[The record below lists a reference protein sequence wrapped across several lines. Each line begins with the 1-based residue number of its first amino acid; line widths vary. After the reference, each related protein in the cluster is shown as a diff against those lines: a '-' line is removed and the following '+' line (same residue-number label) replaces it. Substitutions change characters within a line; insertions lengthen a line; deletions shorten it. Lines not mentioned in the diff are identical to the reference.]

1 MVQPYLNVVHRFGI
15 QIKPFFIGIYT
26 TRLNGCLNQTVHNNK
41 AWIKSWFNF
50 GLIVTLI
57 TIPVSFYLVIQP
69 LIGRLFEI
77 KQNQSYSSLQPIV
90 NVNLNS
96 SQLDYLYLILSL
108 SLLCYFLQLPGVNL
122 PLSELGYYVV
132 ALLVSSAFHE
142 FGHFTAAIR
151 YLCINQHFYQLILIL
166 TLIVLHCFKEKD
178 FE

>member
-1 MVQPYLNVVHRFGI
+1 MAFLFNLLWFHWQSCLVQPYLNVVHRFGI

-96 SQLDYLYLILSL
+96 SQLDYLYLILS
-108 SLLCYFLQLPGVNL
+108 Y
-122 PLSELGYYVV
+122 
-132 ALLVSSAFHE
+132 H
-142 FGHFTAAIR
+142 
-151 YLCINQHFYQLILIL
+151 YLCFVIFYSYLESTYLFQSLAIMLLRSSSQVHFMSLD
-166 TLIVLHCFKEKD
+166 TLQRL
-178 FE
+178 